1 MSYEPEVLRRAY
13 QRMKEG
19 QRLRAEA
26 FASKKAMIYHQL
38 PRVQAIDRQLRQGVV
53 QAATAALKQ
62 GVDPAPAIQALR
74 AESKALQAERK
85 DLLTQA
91 GYREEDLVEQ
101 PQCQQCRD
109 TGWCGSTMCV
119 CLRALCAEE
128 QVRSLSSLLDLQ
140 GQSFDAFRL
149 DYYPDDP
156 GPNGVSPRSHMK
168 LVRDI
173 CQGYAARFECSGVK
187 NLFLS
192 GSPGLGKTFLSACI
206 ARVVSERGYSVVYDT
221 AIHVFGRFEAEKFG
235 REENGS
241 TLRYLKCD
249 LLILDD
255 LGSELTTP
263 FIQSALYELVNTR
276 LITGKHTVISS
287 NLSLRDIALRYSGQ
301 VSSRIAGEYRLLEFW
316 GEDIRK
322 LKNSS
327 F

>member
-206 ARVVSERGYSVVYDT
+206 ARVVSERVYSVVYDT

>member
-206 ARVVSERGYSVVYDT
+206 ARVVTERGYSVVYDT

>member
-1 MSYEPEVLRRAY
+1 
-13 QRMKEG
+13 
-19 QRLRAEA
+19 
-26 FASKKAMIYHQL
+26 MIYHQL

-287 NLSLRDIALRYSGQ
+287 NLSLPGHRP
-301 VSSRIAGEYRLLEFW
+301 SRIPRARSPAGLPENIGCWRFL
-316 GEDIRK
+316 GRGH
-322 LKNSS
+322 S
-327 F
+327 

>member
-255 LGSELTTP
+255 LGSEFTSP
-263 FIQSALYELVNTR
+263 FVQAALYQVVNTR
-276 LITGKHTVISS
+276 LIDGKHTVISS
-287 NLSLRDIALRYSGQ
+287 NLDPEGIRQRYSAQ
-301 VSSRIAGEYRLLEFW
+301 VASRLQGEYLCLGFL
-316 GEDIRK
+316 GEDIRR
-322 LKNSS
+322 LRRGR
-327 F
+327 